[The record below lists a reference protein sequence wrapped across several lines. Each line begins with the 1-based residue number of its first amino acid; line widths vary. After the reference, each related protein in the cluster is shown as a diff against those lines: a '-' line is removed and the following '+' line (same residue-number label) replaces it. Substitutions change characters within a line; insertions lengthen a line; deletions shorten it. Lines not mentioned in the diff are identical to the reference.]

1 MSRFHPA
8 AALVLA
14 LAAVPAGIAMAAP
27 DSARD
32 NRPAAAAVTPANAPY
47 GAPAA
52 ISAVYNAG
60 YAAVRELEWEHGAWE
75 VKALDANGRRVELRV
90 DATTGAVTPHN
101 H

>member
-1 MSRFHPA
+1 MSRFRPA
-8 AALVLA
+8 AALALA
-14 LAAVPAGIAMAAP
+14 LAAVPAGIALAAP

-32 NRPAAAAVTPANAPY
+32 NRPAAVTPANAPY

-60 YAAVRELEWEHGAWE
+60 YTAVRELEWEHGAWE

-90 DATTGAVTPHN
+90 DATTGAVTPRN

>member
-1 MSRFHPA
+1 MPAPA
-8 AALVLA
+8 AV
-14 LAAVPAGIAMAAP
+14 
-27 DSARD
+27 
-32 NRPAAAAVTPANAPY
+32 AVTPANAPY

-60 YAAVRELEWEHGAWE
+60 YTAVRELEWEHGAWE